1 MRDDTLR
8 KVAQLEET
16 VARTHERAAELY
28 ERWLEQEGDA
38 AEESLRS
45 RARRHREQA
54 AEVRSV
60 QRLAARSLKG
70 LESRIVAGVSM
81 EGKARTLAVLTGL
94 EHLRRLVDRR
104 IEDVVAVARQEGAS
118 WAEVALALRVSRQT
132 AHERFRSR
140 RSSGDPDEGS
150 RPTGPG

>member
-1 MRDDTLR
+1 VWDDALR

-28 ERWLEQEGDA
+28 ERWLEQKGDA

-104 IEDVVAVARQEGAS
+104 IEDVVAVARQEGRAGP
-118 WAEVALALRVSRQT
+118 
-132 AHERFRSR
+132 RSPWR
-140 RSSGDPDEGS
+140 CA
-150 RPTGPG
+150 